1 MTLTDSI
8 AIERVKQSR
17 LQQIDF
23 NNLGFGAYIS
33 DHMLV
38 ADYRDGRWHEPK
50 IMPYANMMMSPAML
64 ALHYGQSVFEGMK
77 AFKNAEGIVTIFRP
91 ERHHKRLNRS
101 LERMCMPAISEE
113 LFLNSLSALIEV
125 DAAWVPTTEG
135 SSLYLRPF
143 VFASEAKLGV
153 KVADEYKFIII
164 TSPVGPY
171 FSKPVRVKVEE
182 EYVRAAEGGTGFAK
196 CAGNYGGA
204 FYPTMLAQ
212 KQGYDQ
218 VLWTDAKE
226 HKFIDESGAM
236 NVMFVIDGKLV
247 TPKLS
252 TSLLDGVTRD
262 SILTLSSELGIE
274 KEERRVSVAEIEEGC
289 KNGKLTE
296 AFGVG
301 TAAVVS
307 QIAVISIHGNDHT
320 LPAIDANSF
329 QLRAKKKLHNIRMGI
344 EPDKHRWNY
353 VVKS

>member
-1 MTLTDSI
+1 MTLTESI

-17 LQQIDF
+17 LSQIDF
-23 NNLGFGAYIS
+23 NNLGFGAHIS
-33 DHMLV
+33 DPMLV
-38 ADYRDGRWHEPK
+38 ADYKDARWHAPK

-77 AFKNAEGIVTIFRP
+77 AFKNPEGVVTIFRP

-125 DAAWVPTTEG
+125 DADWIPTTEG

-182 EYVRAAEGGTGFAK
+182 EFVRAAEGGTGFAK

-226 HKFIDESGAM
+226 HKYIDESGAM
-236 NVMFVIDGKLV
+236 NIMFVMDGKLV

-262 SILTLSSELGIE
+262 SILTLSAELGIQ
-274 KEERRVSVAEIEEGC
+274 KEERRVSVAEIEEAC

-307 QIAVISIHGNDHT
+307 QIAVISIHGKDYS
-320 LPAIDANSF
+320 LPAIDASSF
-329 QLRAKKKLHNIRMGI
+329 QLRAKKKLHDIRMGI
-344 EPDKHRWNY
+344 EADKHGWNY
-353 VVKS
+353 VVK